1 MHRTPSV
8 VRIERFNA
16 HPSGEPTDHCF
27 LGLPEMP
34 DYIGM
39 LRLASRPSA
48 REPLGALGLPGA

>member
-8 VRIERFNA
+8 ASIERSNA
-16 HPSGEPTDHCF
+16 YPSGELTDHCF

-48 REPLGALGLPGA
+48 RETLGALPATH